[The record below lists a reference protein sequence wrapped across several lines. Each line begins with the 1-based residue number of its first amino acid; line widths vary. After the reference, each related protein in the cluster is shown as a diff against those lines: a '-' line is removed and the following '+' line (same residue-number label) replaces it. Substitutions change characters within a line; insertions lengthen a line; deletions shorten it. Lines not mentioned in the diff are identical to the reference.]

1 MLRKT
6 GIGKRQ
12 NIDPAEKNFAGDV
25 NKLLTRKCYLMLNK

>member
-12 NIDPAEKNFAGDV
+12 NIDPAEKNFADDV
-25 NKLLTRKCYLMLNK
+25 NKLLTKCDLMLNK

>member
-25 NKLLTRKCYLMLNK
+25 NEKKCYLMLNK